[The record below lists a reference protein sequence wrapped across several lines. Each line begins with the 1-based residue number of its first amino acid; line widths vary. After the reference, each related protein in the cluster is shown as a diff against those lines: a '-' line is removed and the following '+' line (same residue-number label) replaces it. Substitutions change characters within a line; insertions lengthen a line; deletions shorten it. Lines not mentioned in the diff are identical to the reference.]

1 MWVLTT
7 AVNNIILF
15 RFHVATRGAFLRLN
29 LANKAHPMS
38 LTKEQQKELR
48 RLSKELSEI
57 ERLSVENNIDLD
69 VFISEYSEEGYS
81 VYATER
87 VNLAGKA
94 SSRKDVFRTASGK
107 DKQAHKAA
115 KTK

>member
-1 MWVLTT
+1 
-7 AVNNIILF
+7 
-15 RFHVATRGAFLRLN
+15 
-29 LANKAHPMS
+29 MS

-48 RLSKELSEI
+48 RLSKELAEI

-87 VNLAGKA
+87 VNLDKQGDD
-94 SSRKDVFRTASGK
+94 RKDVFKRTTGK
-107 DKQAHKAA
+107 EKAPARSARA
-115 KTK
+115 K